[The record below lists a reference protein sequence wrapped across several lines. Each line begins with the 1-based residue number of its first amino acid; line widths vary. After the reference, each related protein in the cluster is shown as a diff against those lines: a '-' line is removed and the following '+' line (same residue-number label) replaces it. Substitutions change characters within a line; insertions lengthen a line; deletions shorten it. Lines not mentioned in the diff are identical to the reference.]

1 MVMTVR
7 FPIHGK
13 RVALIGTSLVQ
24 QNHHAGDRHI
34 HSCARGWATWAEV
47 LSAGQLD
54 ITVFH
59 DPRVFPGWEPSGRVG
74 VTRGF
79 GGLNAGVSGQK
90 ARDIAERLEEVLK
103 LDFDLI
109 VVDAGTNDMM
119 VETKE
124 VIQSIR
130 EAIVD
135 RLIEAGKTVIL
146 LPILARGTQKWVAGG
161 SERAKAHWI
170 NQKSLAFAATRPHC
184 HVFDWNS
191 IWMDPHSVDG
201 VPYDGFSDDG
211 THFSV
216 PGGYAVGKALAA
228 YLRGFLAPSAL
239 RTWAQDDRF
248 DAVNNPLGNIVPDPL
263 LADCRPLAAGPAASP
278 GLAAASRTISR
289 PDRASNWQEIRVA
302 GGECFVDILPGAFV
316 NPLPAGA
323 WVQASVEVDVEAH
336 DGWRDISLI
345 LEDGAP
351 EGLVSQALAPFDLGD
366 GNLAAFPKE
375 AWSGVLKTPPIKL
388 KTATQNLRFGLS
400 LQAVPSKQPAS
411 MRFSTPE
418 LRQVMQPLRQSPC
431 MFEFSRTLTA

>member
-59 DPRVFPGWEPSGRVG
+59 DPRVFPGWEPSGRIG

-90 ARDIAERLEEVLK
+90 ARDIAQRLEEVLK

-130 EAIVD
+130 EAVVD
-135 RLIEAGKTVIL
+135 RLIAAGKTVIL

-170 NQKSLAFAATRPHC
+170 NQKSLAFAAMRPHC

-191 IWMDPHSVDG
+191 VWVDPYSADG
-201 VPYDGFSDDG
+201 APHDGFSDDG

-228 YLRGFLAPSAL
+228 YLSGFLAPPAP

-248 DAVNNPLGNIVPDPL
+248 DAVNNPIGNILPNPL
-263 LADCRPLAAGPAASP
+263 LAGNGPLAE
-278 GLAAASRTISR
+278 GLAISHGRTTASRIICQ
-289 PDRASNWQEIRVA
+289 PDRMANWQEIGVATERCRV
-302 GGECFVDILPGAFV
+302 DLLPDAFV
-316 NPLPAGA
+316 SPLPAGT
-323 WVQASVEVDVEAH
+323 WVQASVQVEVPAH
-336 DGWRDISLI
+336 GDWRDISLI
-345 LEDGAP
+345 LEDGAA

-366 GNLAAFPKE
+366 GNLAPFPRE
-375 AWSGVLKTPPIKL
+375 AWSGVLRTPPIKL
-388 KTATQNLRFGLS
+388 KTPMQDLRLGLNLQVG
-400 LQAVPSKQPAS
+400 PSRQPSS
-411 MRFSTPE
+411 MQFSSPE
-418 LRQVMQPLRQSPC
+418 LRQVMPPQSQL
-431 MFEFSRTLTA
+431 F

>member
-1 MVMTVR
+1 MAMTVR

-13 RVALIGTSLVQ
+13 RVALLGTSLVQ

-34 HSCARGWATWAEV
+34 RSCARGWATWAEV

-59 DPRVFPGWEPSGRVG
+59 DPRVYPGWEPSGRVG

-90 ARDIAERLEEVLK
+90 ARDIAERLDEVLR

-135 RLIEAGKTVIL
+135 RLIEAGKIVIL
-146 LPILARGTQKWVAGG
+146 LPILARGTQKWVARG

-170 NQKSLAFAATRPHC
+170 NQKSLTFAAGRQHC

-191 IWMDPHSVDG
+191 VWVDPHSVDG
-201 VPYDGFSDDG
+201 TPYAGFSDDG

-248 DAVNNPLGNIVPDPL
+248 DTVNNPLGNILPDPL
-263 LADCRPLAAGPAASP
+263 LADCRPLTSGPAVPEGVAT
-278 GLAAASRTISR
+278 ASRIIPR
-289 PDRASNWQEIRVA
+289 LDRAANWHEIRVS
-302 GGECFVDILPGAFV
+302 GGDCFVDILPDGFV

-323 WVQASVEVDVEAH
+323 WVQASVELEVDAQ
-336 DGWRDISLI
+336 DGWRDISLV
-345 LEDGAP
+345 LQDSAP
-351 EGLVSQALAPFDLGD
+351 EGLVSQALAPFELED
-366 GNLAAFPKE
+366 GNLAPFPKE

-388 KTATQNLRFGLS
+388 RTAMQNLRLGLS
-400 LQAVPSKQPAS
+400 LKVVPSKQPAS
-411 MRFSTPE
+411 TRFSAPE
-418 LRQVMQPLRQSPC
+418 LRQVMQPLGPAPC
-431 MFEFSRTLTA
+431 MFGSSRTLTA